1 MHFMANAPDV
11 PDGSTVWRNRML
23 KLRGW
28 QVVSVPAVEW
38 SRVGSNAEKQRAY
51 LQQRFEQ
58 AGVQLPGASS
68 AAADMQQPG
77 AVNSPS
83 AGSQHLRA

>member
-38 SRVGSNAEKQRAY
+38 SRVGSSAEKQRAY
-51 LQQRFEQ
+51 LLQRFAQ
-58 AGVQLPGASS
+58 AGPQLPLRDL
-68 AAADMQQPG
+68 AAK
-77 AVNSPS
+77 
-83 AGSQHLRA
+83 L